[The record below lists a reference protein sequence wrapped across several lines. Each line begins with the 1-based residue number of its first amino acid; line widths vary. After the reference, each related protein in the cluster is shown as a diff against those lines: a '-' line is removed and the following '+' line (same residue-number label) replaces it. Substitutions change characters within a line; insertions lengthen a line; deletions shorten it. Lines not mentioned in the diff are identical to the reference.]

1 MMLRD
6 NLRGI
11 YYIALK
17 DMRIY
22 YLKPP
27 SISWG
32 IIFPISWIF
41 AFYLRNPRSFEELV
55 PGLIAMTI
63 LFSTTAA
70 EAVVINFELRLG
82 TLERLLLAPISLPS
96 VLLGKILGGAFFG
109 LLMSIPV
116 TMISVLALGL
126 HPSVFQLAIIVIPS
140 LLVFSSL
147 GALLCVM
154 VKEVFEAQTLLNMP
168 RFIMIFLCGVVYPI
182 EAMPKALQFFARLM
196 PLTYTVDGLRRCFS
210 SSSNAVVYLDALVLV
225 AFFLLFILPATRL
238 FYKKFE

>member
-1 MMLRD
+1 MWRD

-17 DMRIY
+17 DMRTY

-27 SISWG
+27 AVSWG
-32 IIFPISWIF
+32 IVFPITWIL
-41 AFYLRNPRSFEELV
+41 AFYLRNPRGFEELV

-63 LFSTTAA
+63 LFSTSAA

-82 TLERLLLAPISLPS
+82 SLERLLLTPLSLPS
-96 VLLGKILGGAFFG
+96 VLLGKVLGGAIFGFIMTLTVTTGSVVLFG
-109 LLMSIPV
+109 LNPNFLYLI
-116 TMISVLALGL
+116 L
-126 HPSVFQLAIIVIPS
+126 IIIPS

-147 GALLCVM
+147 GALLCVL
-154 VKEVFEAQTLLNMP
+154 VKEVFEAQTLLNLP

-182 EAMPKALQFFARLM
+182 YKMPAWLQYISYLL
-196 PLTYTVDGLRRCFS
+196 PLTYVVGGLRNCFIAG
-210 SSSNAVVYLDALVLV
+210 SNLSLLKDILILIGFVIL
-225 AFFLLFILPATRL
+225 FLLPATKL